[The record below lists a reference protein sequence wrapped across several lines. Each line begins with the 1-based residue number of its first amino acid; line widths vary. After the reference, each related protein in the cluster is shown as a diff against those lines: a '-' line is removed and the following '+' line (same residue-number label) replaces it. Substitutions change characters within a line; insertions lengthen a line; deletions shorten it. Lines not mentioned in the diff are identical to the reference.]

1 MIISAVV
8 FSVFHLEP
16 VRMIL
21 LLGIGL
27 VLGFARWHT
36 GSVTTTIVAHMMNN
50 LPGALFLLFS

>member
-1 MIISAVV
+1 
-8 FSVFHLEP
+8 
-16 VRMIL
+16 MIL